1 MTIDVTRHAVFW
13 RRLFAGRGRAV
24 APEDGTLLGMSDR
37 GTRVA
42 WPSPSAAR
50 ASHGLVLA
58 GSGAGKTVLLAAT
71 ALGELLRDRRKPK
84 RERMAVFAADPKGDL
99 VELLLTGIA
108 SECPEAL
115 SDVRYLDPFAETGG
129 YPFNLAKIKRKA
141 VPADV
146 WAVIL
151 ASLVGIV
158 STSIGDQKHLG
169 TGQRQQDVLQHVLL
183 AVADSDHPD
192 ANPLWALEALST
204 GKAGVV
210 RLARATRSDRARQF
224 LLSTDLGE
232 ELRASCAARLRSAF
246 ALTSGLARMTA
257 SPRCLDLDDCLAPGA
272 ITLANFARAP
282 AGFVPLTAFQS
293 NAFTRMV
300 VDHLYARTSPW
311 KGHHARLWLD
321 EAQILAPVLSDV
333 AERIFTTGRS
343 FGISAV
349 IASQGTALLKAAG
362 GETLLRVLMTNA
374 PMKLVGRLSAPDAE
388 LLSREQAPGAGVDTS
403 LSEVRSRFVGAVTNL
418 KDREFLRVL
427 PGETTRLRS
436 KNVDLEAW
444 YGASTALEAALIA
457 TKRRLALDPDAEQAA
472 SLEAAIP
479 DGAPRSAPSPRSRAR
494 GRRPRAEAAPT
505 LPDAPSTPPTPKPRS
520 KWG

>member
-1 MTIDVTRHAVFW
+1 MTIDVTRRAVFW
-13 RRLFAGRGRAV
+13 RRLFGTRSRAT
-24 APEDGTLLGMSDR
+24 APEEGTLLGTSDR
-37 GTRVA
+37 GTSVA
-42 WPSPSAAR
+42 WPPPSAAK

-71 ALGELLRDRRKPK
+71 ALGEILRDRKKPK

-108 SECPEAL
+108 AEFPEAL
-115 SDVRYLDPFAETGG
+115 SEVRYLDPFAETGG
-129 YPFNLAKIKRKA
+129 YPFNLAKIERKS

-183 AVADSDHPD
+183 AVADSDHPH

-204 GKAGVV
+204 GQAGVL

-246 ALTSGLARMTA
+246 ALTSGLARMSA

-388 LLSREQAPGAGVDTS
+388 LLGREQAPGAGVDTS

-427 PGETTRLRS
+427 PGETTRFRS
-436 KNVDLEAW
+436 KDVDLNAW
-444 YGASTALEAALIA
+444 HAASASLETTLAV
-457 TKRRLALDPDAEQAA
+457 TKRRLALAPDAEQAA
-472 SLEAAIP
+472 SLAAAIP
-479 DGAPRSAPSPRSRAR
+479 EGVPSSAPRAPAR
-494 GRRPRAEAAPT
+494 GRRRRAEPQHT
-505 LPDAPSTPPTPKPRS
+505 EDDAPSAPPPPKPRS

>member
-1 MTIDVTRHAVFW
+1 MTIDITRHAVFW

-24 APEDGTLLGMSDR
+24 APEDGTLLGTSDR

-71 ALGELLRDRRKPK
+71 ALGELLRDRKKPK

-108 SECPEAL
+108 AECPEAL
-115 SDVRYLDPFAETGG
+115 SDVRYLDPFTETGG
-129 YPFNLAKIKRKA
+129 YPFNLAKIARKA
-141 VPADV
+141 VPPDV

-183 AVADSDHPD
+183 AVADSDHPH
-192 ANPLWALEALST
+192 ASPLWALEALST

-224 LLSTDLGE
+224 LLSTDLGA

-257 SPRCLDLDDCLAPGA
+257 SPRCLDLDDCLSPGA

-388 LLSREQAPGAGVDTS
+388 LLGREQAPGAGVDTS
-403 LSEVRSRFVGAVTNL
+403 LTEVRSRFVGAVTNL

-427 PGETTRLRS
+427 PGETTRFRS
-436 KNVDLEAW
+436 KDVDLEAW
-444 YGASTALEAALIA
+444 DAASTALEADLTA
-457 TKRRLALDPDAEQAA
+457 TKRRLALAPDAEQAA

-479 DGAPRSAPSPRSRAR
+479 EGAQSNAPRSPAR
-494 GRRPRAEAAPT
+494 GRRRRAAAAP
-505 LPDAPSTPPTPKPRS
+505 PQADAPSAPPPPKPRS

>member
-1 MTIDVTRHAVFW
+1 MTIDFTRRAVFW
-13 RRLFAGRGRAV
+13 RRLFAGRRHA
-24 APEDGTLLGMSDR
+24 APPEEGTHLGISDR
-37 GTRVA
+37 GARIA
-42 WPSPSAAR
+42 WPPPSASK

-71 ALGELLRDRRKPK
+71 ALGEILRDRKKPK

-108 SECPEAL
+108 AECPEAL

-129 YPFNLAKIKRKA
+129 YPFNLAKIARKA

-158 STSIGDQKHLG
+158 STSIGDQKVG

-183 AVADSDHPD
+183 AVADSDHPH

-204 GKAGVV
+204 GKPGVL

-246 ALTSGLARMTA
+246 ALTSGLARMSA

-272 ITLANFARAP
+272 ITLATFARAP

-293 NAFTRMV
+293 NAFTRLV

-311 KGHHARLWLD
+311 RGHHARLWLD

-343 FGISAV
+343 FGISSV

-388 LLSREQAPGAGVDTS
+388 LLGREQAPGTGVDTS
-403 LSEVRSRFVGAVTNL
+403 LSEVRSRFVGVVTNL

-427 PGETTRLRS
+427 PGETTRFRS
-436 KNVDLEAW
+436 KDVDMKAWHAASEAL
-444 YGASTALEAALIA
+444 ATALAA
-457 TKRRLALDPDAEQAA
+457 TKRRLALAPDAEQAS
-472 SLEAAIP
+472 SLEAAVP
-479 DGAPRSAPSPRSRAR
+479 EGATSSAPRAPARSR
-494 GRRPRAEAAPT
+494 RRRAEAAPVQD
-505 LPDAPSTPPTPKPRS
+505 DAPPPPSPKPRS